1 MDIASSKLE
10 DFVICSKEVL
20 EAFQEGKPVIAL
32 ASSMFTHDIVY
43 PDNFKIL
50 LEVEETVRKN
60 GVVPATVA
68 VIDGKVRVGMTVM

>member
-1 MDIASSKLE
+1 
-10 DFVICSKEVL
+10 
-20 EAFQEGKPVIAL
+20 
-32 ASSMFTHDIVY
+32 MFTHDIAY

-50 LEVEETVRKN
+50 LEVEESVRKN